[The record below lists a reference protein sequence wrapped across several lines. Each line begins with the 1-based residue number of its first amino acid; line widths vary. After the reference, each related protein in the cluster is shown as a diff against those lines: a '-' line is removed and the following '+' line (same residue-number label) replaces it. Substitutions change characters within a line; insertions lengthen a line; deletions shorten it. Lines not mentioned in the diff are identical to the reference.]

1 MWSGTRELARQP
13 RAAKSARSDTI
24 STRVRFAYPPELL
37 HTALIYTL
45 SKEFEL
51 VTSTHR
57 ANVGDAESWV
67 EMELV
72 GAPMA
77 IAAGVDWLLHRGVHV
92 APVEVPPAVSGVDR
106 ESVT

>member
-1 MWSGTRELARQP
+1 MWSGTHELAHHP
-13 RAAKSARSDTI
+13 RAAKSARSDAI
-24 STRVRFAYPPELL
+24 SARVRFAYPPELL
-37 HTALIYTL
+37 HTAIIYTL
-45 SKEFEL
+45 SKEFGL
-51 VTSTHR
+51 VTNIHR

-77 IAAGVDWLLHRGVHV
+77 IAAGVGWLQHQGVHV